1 MRWAKSYA
9 KTCAVEPRREATRRA
24 GSRCRFARLTG
35 AYPYPMKRKAKRS
48 GIDAPRPA
56 ARSPKARAGQTSSAP
71 SVEIRRHPD
80 YITAVMAGPEGN
92 HLNAAMATALIE
104 LAHEV
109 EDDEAVKLLVVSGAD
124 GAFCSGFD
132 DDVDPQVVET
142 LAALAKPT
150 VALIDGDALDE
161 GLELAMALDIR
172 AAVAGAHFGLRQLAC
187 GTLPRFGG
195 TQRLPRLVGAAQALR
210 MILTGAVIDGRRA
223 MESGLVTYL
232 AEAREQF
239 SVVAGQLIESI
250 TSRGPIA
257 ARLVKEAVVKGFD
270 MTLGQGIRLE
280 EDLYAL
286 LQTTEDRAEGVR
298 SFLEKRK
305 PLFKG
310 I

>member
-1 MRWAKSYA
+1 
-9 KTCAVEPRREATRRA
+9 
-24 GSRCRFARLTG
+24 
-35 AYPYPMKRKAKRS
+35 MKRKAKRS
-48 GIDAPRPA
+48 GVDAPRPA
-56 ARSPKARAGQTSSAP
+56 ARSPAVRASRGSP
-71 SVEIRRHPD
+71 EVEIKHQQG
-80 YITAVMAGPEGN
+80 YITAVLAGPDGN
-92 HLNAAMATALIE
+92 RISAPMATMLIE

-109 EDDEAVKLLVVSGAD
+109 EDDEAVKLLVVTGAG

-132 DDVDPQVVET
+132 DDVDPQLVET
-142 LAALAKPT
+142 LAAIAKPT
-150 VALIDGDALDE
+150 VALIHGDALDE
-161 GLELAMALDIR
+161 GLELAMALDLR
-172 AAVAGAHFGLRQLAC
+172 AGAADAHLGLRQLAR

-195 TQRLPRLVGAAQALR
+195 TQRLPRLIGAAQALR

-223 MESGLVTYL
+223 MALGLVTYL
-232 AEAREQF
+232 AENREQF
-239 SVVAGQLIESI
+239 AVVAGQLIESI

>member
-1 MRWAKSYA
+1 
-9 KTCAVEPRREATRRA
+9 
-24 GSRCRFARLTG
+24 
-35 AYPYPMKRKAKRS
+35 MKKAKRS
-48 GIDAPRPA
+48 NHGPPRPVA
-56 ARSPKARAGQTSSAP
+56 HRKAPATRSASAP
-71 SVEIRRHPD
+71 ARVEIERHEG
-80 YITAVMAGPEGN
+80 YITAVLDGSHGN
-92 HLNAAMATALIE
+92 RVTAAMAAALIE

-109 EDDEAVKLLVVSGAD
+109 EDSDAVKLLVVTGAG

-132 DDVDPQVVET
+132 DGVDPHLVET
-142 LAALAKPT
+142 LAAVAKPT
-150 VALIDGDALDE
+150 VALIGGGALDE

-172 AAVAGAHFGLRQLAC
+172 AAVAGAQMGLRQVSRGA
-187 GTLPRFGG
+187 LPRFGG
-195 TQRLPRLVGAAQALR
+195 TQRLPRLVGGAQALR
-210 MILTGAVIDGRRA
+210 MLLTGASIDGRRA
-223 MESGLVTYL
+223 MELGLVTYL
-232 AEAREQF
+232 AQTREEF
-239 SVVAGQLIESI
+239 DAMAGQLIESI
-250 TSRGPIA
+250 TSRAPIA

>member
-1 MRWAKSYA
+1 MKRDPKRGVRGASRVPKVPASKAKSSPS
-9 KTCAVEPRREATRRA
+9 TVEVRRDLGCVTATLS
-24 GSRCRFARLTG
+24 GPDGNRL
-35 AYPYPMKRKAKRS
+35 S
-48 GIDAPRPA
+48 
-56 ARSPKARAGQTSSAP
+56 
-71 SVEIRRHPD
+71 
-80 YITAVMAGPEGN
+80 
-92 HLNAAMATALIE
+92 AAMATALME
-104 LAHEV
+104 LAQEV
-109 EDDEAVKLLVVSGAD
+109 EDDASIKLLAVTGIGGV
-124 GAFCSGFD
+124 FCCGFD

-172 AAVAGAHFGLRQLAC
+172 AASAQAHLGLRQLSR
-187 GTLPRFGG
+187 GILPHFGG
-195 TQRLPRLVGAAQALR
+195 TQRLSRLIGGGEALR
-210 MILTGAVIDGRRA
+210 MILTGAVIDGPQA
-223 MESGLVTYL
+223 MALGLVTYL
-232 AEAREQF
+232 AETPDQF
-239 SVVAGQLIESI
+239 AAVAAELIESI
-250 TSRGPIA
+250 TSRAPIA

-310 I
+310 V